1 MIVLEVEGGM
11 GALGPMSEA
20 ERRLEVLQSIRT
32 LGITQQE
39 AAARAGVDVRT
50 VRRWAR
56 RYELEGLAGLVDRSS
71 RPAVSPSRLTD
82 PIERRIVMSMREHP
96 TWGARKLRARW
107 ILDGR
112 QPVPALSTFA
122 RVKRRN
128 DPFQAGNVVASAVAL
143 QRFQRDTVNDLWQV
157 DATEWHPDGV
167 EVGVIVD
174 LIDDHSRF
182 VVGAAAMANLSDE
195 QATLLLSRCFQQH
208 GAPRQLLSDN
218 GAPFTGRPL
227 RSVTGFERL
236 AWRYRVHTIHGR
248 PRHPQT
254 QGKIERW
261 HGTLKRELEVSRP
274 ATLEQLQ
281 ADLARIVEAYNHQR
295 PHQALDDVTPVMVW
309 NEGWDR
315 RAHPDRYPDPAV
327 FQRRVSDNG
336 KIAWCGWFVSIG
348 RRYAGLTVTCT
359 EDDAKLFIHHNG
371 ALIDAVSLDHPKGH
385 IKRNRPGAGA

>member
-11 GALGPMSEA
+11 GALGPMSES

-56 RYELEGLAGLVDRSS
+56 RYELEGLAGLVDRAS
-71 RPAVSPSRLTD
+71 RPVVSPSRLAE
-82 PIERRIVMSMREHP
+82 PIERRIVMLMREHP

-112 QPVPALSTFA
+112 QPVPAMSTFA

-128 DPFQAGNVVASAVAL
+128 DPFQAGSVVASAVAL
-143 QRFQRDTVNDLWQV
+143 QRFERDAVNDLWQV

-167 EVGVIVD
+167 EVGVVVD

-182 VVGAAAMANLSDE
+182 VVGAAAMAGLSDE
-195 QATLLLSRCFQQH
+195 QATLLLGGCFQRY

-218 GAPFTGRPL
+218 GLPFTGRPL

-274 ATLEQLQ
+274 ATLDQLQ
-281 ADLARIVEAYNHQR
+281 RDLARIVEDYNHYR
-295 PHQALDDVTPVMVW
+295 PHQALDDVTPAMVW
-309 NEGWDR
+309 NKGWDE
-315 RAHPDRYPDPAV
+315 RAIADHLPSPTT
-327 FQRRVSDNG
+327 FQRKVTENG
-336 KIAWCGWFVSIG
+336 KIGWSSWVISIG

-359 EDDAKLFIHHNG
+359 EDDGKLFIHHNG
-371 ALIDAVSLDHPKGH
+371 ALLDAVSLDHPKGH
-385 IKRNRPGAGA
+385 IKRKRPRPGA